1 MISFIF
7 SIRQGLRITLSLIY
21 LGFIVFLSLLPSDDF
36 PSVPLFFGAD
46 KIVHT
51 SMYLGLALLVCW
63 SMHAEIKPVWYY
75 LIMLF
80 SVGWGVMMELFQLL
94 MDVGRAFEFNDI
106 IGNSIGS
113 LIGVFIYMIVAWRK
127 RRLDFSESPA
137 KTI

>member
-1 MISFIF
+1 
-7 SIRQGLRITLSLIY
+7 
-21 LGFIVFLSLLPSDDF
+21 
-36 PSVPLFFGAD
+36 
-46 KIVHT
+46 
-51 SMYLGLALLVCW
+51 
-63 SMHAEIKPVWYY
+63 
-75 LIMLF
+75 
-80 SVGWGVMMELFQLL
+80 MMELFQLL